1 MNHSNSKFFY
11 FFLTF
16 LVLLLGYL
24 SYEVV
29 SPFLAPI
36 GWAIVFAIVFY
47 PLYVLFLR
55 YVKFK
60 SLSSFF
66 TVVVIVLLLL
76 GPISYFAYMLVNEI
90 ADMARHLET
99 GHYNIRDILAHPRV
113 AWVLGQIK
121 SIPPLEDLNIEG
133 MVIQAA
139 TNIRSVVIGKI
150 TVGAKNLFQLGADFV
165 IMFFTMYFLLKDGP
179 DFIGRIR
186 DYLPFSDPQ
195 KDRLERQIKDM
206 VISTIYGGIFVA
218 MIQGAIGG
226 TAFWALGLPAFM
238 LWGAAIFIFSFV
250 PVIGTTAVWGPAAVY
265 LFLSGEVGKGII
277 LTLIGAFIIGMV
289 DNLLKPIIISG
300 RTKMHTLLIFFSV
313 LGGINVFGIIGLIMG
328 PLTVALFVSVL
339 DIFGTIGEGGANAH
353 S

>member
-1 MNHSNSKFFY
+1 MTARNSKFFY

-24 SYEVV
+24 SYKVV
-29 SPFLAPI
+29 KPFFAPI
-36 GWAIVFAIVFY
+36 AWAIVFAIVFY
-47 PLYVLFLR
+47 PLYLVFLK

-66 TVVVIVLLLL
+66 TVIAIILILL

-90 ADMARHLET
+90 ADMAQHLEA
-99 GHYNIRDILAHPRV
+99 GHYNIGDILEHPSI
-113 AWVLGQIK
+113 AWVLERIK
-121 SIPPLEDLNIEG
+121 TIPPLEDLNVEG
-133 MVIQAA
+133 MLIQTAS
-139 TNIRSVVIGKI
+139 NIRSVVIGSI
-150 TVGAKNLFQLGADFV
+150 TVGARNLLQLGTDFV
-165 IMFFTMYFLLKDGP
+165 IMLFTAYFLLKDGP
-179 DFIGRIR
+179 DFIGKLRN
-186 DYLPFSDPQ
+186 YLPFSDPQ
-195 KDRLERQIKDM
+195 KDRLERQVKDM
-206 VISTIYGGIFVA
+206 VISTIYGGILVA

-226 TAFWALGLPAFM
+226 TAFWALGLPGFV

-250 PVIGTTAVWGPAAVY
+250 PVIGTTAVWGPAAIY
-265 LFLSGEVGKGII
+265 LFLSGQAGKGII

-339 DIFGTIGEGGANAH
+339 DIFGRIEEGGTDANY
-353 S
+353 